1 MEMRGTI
8 VAVASSPVHAFSKEV
23 SGELTLIAG
32 EGVAGD
38 AHSGARV
45 QHRSRVAVDPAQPN
59 LRQVHLI
66 HVELLDELAAAGF
79 SVAPGQL
86 GENIT
91 TRGLDL
97 LGLPRGALLRIG
109 AGAVLEVTGLRNPC
123 SQIEAFRP
131 GLLKRMVRRRGSGAI
146 ERLAGIMSIVRHGG
160 TVRAADPI
168 EVELPSGLRK
178 PLRPV

>member
-1 MEMRGTI
+1 MDLRGTI
-8 VAVASSPVHAFSKEV
+8 VAVASSSVHAFSKEV
-23 SGELTLIAG
+23 AGELALIAG

-38 AHSGARV
+38 AHSGERV

-66 HVELLDELAAAGF
+66 HAELLDELAVAGF
-79 SVAPGQL
+79 CVAPGQL

-91 TRGLDL
+91 TSGLDL
-97 LGLPRGALLRIG
+97 LALPRGALLRIG
-109 AGAVLEVTGLRNPC
+109 AGALLEVTGLRNPC

-131 GLLKRMVRRRGSGAI
+131 GLLRRVVRRRGDGAI
-146 ERLAGIMSIVRHGG
+146 ERLAGIMTIVRQGG

-168 EVELPSGLRK
+168 EVELPGGSQK
-178 PLRPV
+178 PLLPV